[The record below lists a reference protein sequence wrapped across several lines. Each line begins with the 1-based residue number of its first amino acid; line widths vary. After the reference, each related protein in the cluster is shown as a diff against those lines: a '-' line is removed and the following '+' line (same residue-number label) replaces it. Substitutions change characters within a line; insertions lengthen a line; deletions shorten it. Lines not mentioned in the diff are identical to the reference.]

1 MAKGIDYAL
10 KISEKYF
17 GYGDERRKEYEE
29 KAGKLGVDCD
39 CAYSAESLFKTIV
52 SDKKRF
58 GSGIDVILIN
68 KNGKAEIVRMNLDL
82 LREYL

>member
-17 GYGDERRKEYEE
+17 GYGDGRRKEYEK
-29 KAGKLGVDCD
+29 KAEKLGIDCD
-39 CAYSAESLFKTIV
+39 CGYSAESLFETIV

-58 GSGIDVILIN
+58 GSVIDFILIN
-68 KNGKAEIVRMNLDL
+68 KNGKAEIVRMKLDL